1 MGGYVGAVFGA
12 YVGVTSLGRVLFVP
26 ALLMIAGGLLGA
38 FGTAAVEALRG
49 GRSAGL
55 GVQRMLA
62 ELLELPEP
70 QARRP
75 KPAASR
81 PEPATGTASAARA
94 PAAKAP
100 RTAAAKANGAG
111 PVRPAPIPEPMAT
124 VNINV
129 ATVQELSM
137 VSGIGWGGAVR
148 IVDHRERNGPFGDT
162 AQLADVEKFG
172 EARVRHVIPLVTVAA
187 APLEVKVERTPAA
200 KPDAEPGESDQAAE
214 PAGAGA

>member
-12 YVGVTSLGRVLFVP
+12 YVGVTSLGGVLFVP
-26 ALLMIAGGLLGA
+26 ALLMVAGGLLGA
-38 FGTAAVEALRG
+38 FGTAAVEALRA
-49 GRSAGL
+49 GRSAVL

-70 QARRP
+70 QARKP
-75 KPAASR
+75 KPAAAVAQ
-81 PEPATGTASAARA
+81 PASQ
-94 PAAKAP
+94 PAAGAGVAKAK
-100 RTAAAKANGAG
+100 RTAAARANGAG
-111 PVRPAPIPEPMAT
+111 PVRPAPAPEPLAP
-124 VNINV
+124 VNLNA

-148 IVDHRERNGPFGDT
+148 IVDHRERNGPFGDA

-172 EARVRHVIPLVTVAA
+172 EARVRHVIPLVTVDAS
-187 APLEVKVERTPAA
+187 APEVTVERVR
-200 KPDAEPGESDQAAE
+200 EPGKAAE